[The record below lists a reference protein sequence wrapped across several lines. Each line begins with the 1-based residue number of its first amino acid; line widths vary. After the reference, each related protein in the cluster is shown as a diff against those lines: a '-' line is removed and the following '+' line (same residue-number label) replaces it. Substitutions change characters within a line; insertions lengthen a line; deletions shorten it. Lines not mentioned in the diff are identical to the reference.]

1 LPGYEST
8 TPTSRYGHVNK
19 KTRSHEIQEENVQDA
34 LSGENTRRISA
45 SRSSSHGIQEE
56 NVLDAFT
63 SEKTKRMTA

>member
-1 LPGYEST
+1 
-8 TPTSRYGHVNK
+8 VNK
-19 KTRSHEIQEENVQDA
+19 KTSSHEIQEENVQDA

-56 NVLDAFT
+56 NVQDAFT